1 MALIKKKKKKE
12 RWTTWSP
19 VWQRMCEVGEGVV
32 YRGANSN
39 FQLLH
44 FCEIAACLKA
54 SLTPP
59 PPPHTFCVMT
69 CLRIYEKVFT
79 FMFTFRY
86 NCRKR
91 RLRRSSSSG
100 FTIKPRCR
108 IWITRVSRATPILLN
123 TPPSNTQ
130 SRWVEGERECTPF
143 FFSSIPPI
151 LTPPPHVVHSHY
163 WSWKNL
169 IIVRRLNSWVVVA
182 QVSNLFRFDSILC
195 SYNKKCLCIALQTS
209 LGKDIPSQN
218 ISGILYSTGVPNSD

>member
-1 MALIKKKKKKE
+1 
-12 RWTTWSP
+12 
-19 VWQRMCEVGEGVV
+19 MCEVGEGVV

-91 RLRRSSSSG
+91 RLRRSG
-100 FTIKPRCR
+100 LTIKPRCR
-108 IWITRVSRATPILLN
+108 IWITRVSRATPIFLN
-123 TPPSNTQ
+123 TPPSNTHTHTKQ
-130 SRWVEGERECTPF
+130 IGGGRERMYS
-143 FFSSIPPI
+143 FFSLVFLQYS
-151 LTPPPHVVHSHY
+151 LSATPRS
-163 WSWKNL
+163 
-169 IIVRRLNSWVVVA
+169 
-182 QVSNLFRFDSILC
+182 LF
-195 SYNKKCLCIALQTS
+195 AL
-209 LGKDIPSQN
+209 LVLEKSQN
-218 ISGILYSTGVPNSD
+218 CVQVEQLSCGSAGLELVQLRQHRMFL